1 MPAVHLKAQEKC
13 DASLQPGLFVIH
25 EISLSLEA
33 VLLADPMIIMPIS

>member
-1 MPAVHLKAQEKC
+1 MPAVRLKAQAKC

-33 VLLADPMIIMPIS
+33 VLPANPMIIMPVS